1 MFVDPIR
8 KIKEIIKPTETI
20 KKSPVEGRSMG
31 VDAVHISSEARSLL
45 KEEKIR
51 SKVEAVPDI
60 RIEKVEEAKEKLA
73 QGVYLQKVIAE
84 KIAEKLADRI
94 INTQN

>member
-8 KIKEIIKPTETI
+8 KIKEIIKPAETV
-20 KKSPVEGRSMG
+20 KKNTVERESPGIDV
-31 VDAVHISSEARSLL
+31 VHISSEAKNLL

-51 SKVEAVPDI
+51 NKVKAIPDI
-60 RIEKVEEAKEKLA
+60 RMEKVEEAKEKLA
-73 QGVYLQKVIAE
+73 QGVYLQKAIAE

-94 INTQN
+94 VKT